1 MKIIIDGDGTP
12 KEARRICEELSN
24 KKNIN
29 IIVVSSYDHDIRGE
43 FDVVRVS
50 KGQDSAD
57 FKIVELFNKG
67 DILVTQDYGLASLVL
82 NRAKAVINPSGFLYT
97 QKNIDNLLHSRYIGR
112 KIRQAGGRTKGP
124 SKRSSEDDEKFKSL
138 LYEILN

>member
-1 MKIIIDGDGTP
+1 MKIIIDGDATP
-12 KEARRICEELSN
+12 KEVRKICEELSI

-29 IIVVSSYDHDIRGE
+29 ITLVSSYDHDIRGE
-43 FDVVRVS
+43 FNVIRVS

-57 FKIVELFNKG
+57 FKIVEIFKNG
-67 DILVTQDYGLASLVL
+67 DILITQDYGLASLVL

-124 SKRSSEDDEKFKSL
+124 SKRSKEEDERFKN
-138 LYEILN
+138 ILNDILN

>member
-12 KEARRICEELSN
+12 KEVRKICEELSI
-24 KKNIN
+24 KKNID
-29 IIVVSSYDHDIRGE
+29 ITLVSSYDHDISGS

-124 SKRSSEDDEKFKSL
+124 SKRSREDDEKFKSL
-138 LYEILN
+138 LYDILN

>member
-1 MKIIIDGDGTP
+1 MKIIIDGDATP
-12 KEARRICEELSN
+12 KEVRKICEELSI
-24 KKNIN
+24 KKNID
-29 IIVVSSYDHDIRGE
+29 IILVSSYDHDISGR
-43 FDVVRVS
+43 FDVIRVS

-57 FKIVELFNKG
+57 FKIVEIFKKG
-67 DILVTQDYGLASLVL
+67 DILITQDYGLASLVL

>member
-1 MKIIIDGDGTP
+1 MKIIIDGDATP
-12 KEARRICEELSN
+12 KEVRKICEELSI
-24 KKNIN
+24 KKNID
-29 IIVVSSYDHDIRGE
+29 ITLVSSYDHDISGR
-43 FDVVRVS
+43 FDVIRVS

-57 FKIVELFNKG
+57 FKIVEIFKKG
-67 DILVTQDYGLASLVL
+67 DILITQDYGLASLVL

-124 SKRSSEDDEKFKSL
+124 SKRSKEEDERFKNIL
-138 LYEILN
+138 KDILN